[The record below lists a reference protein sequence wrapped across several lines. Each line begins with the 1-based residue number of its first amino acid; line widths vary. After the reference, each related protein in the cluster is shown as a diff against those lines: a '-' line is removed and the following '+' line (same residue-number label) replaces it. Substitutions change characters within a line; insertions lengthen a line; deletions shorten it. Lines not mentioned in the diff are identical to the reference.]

1 MQLMIDEEFKNIIP
15 PLTGS
20 EFEQLEKNLLNE
32 GCRERIITW
41 EGYIIDGHNRYNVC
55 KKHGLDYEV
64 LELDHFRDR
73 HEVID
78 WMIHNQI
85 GKRNL
90 SGGTISY
97 LRGLKLKREK
107 ERKIAELESKS
118 FLQEPTELP
127 DAAEV
132 QADAVATGEESTE
145 QNSDAPEKEA
155 PAAKKDVPKDIKK
168 EVETLTEEVAGMYR
182 VSPSTLKKD
191 EKFTIALDT
200 IRDNAGKEIQD
211 KILNKEIKL
220 NAAEVVNIAKME
232 SDQQKDLMSG
242 PDEVILEKLA
252 EVKKRK
258 QLLNQERAVLKLEQR
273 LSDLNDLDDNGVYE
287 LESDEESV
295 TLIRRDIE
303 QDAGEELVSFKSA
316 AKLDGYL
323 DGFIDAA
330 KLFLS

>member
-20 EFEQLEKNLLNE
+20 EFEQLEKNILNE

-41 EGYIIDGHNRYNVC
+41 DGYIIDGHNRYNVC
-55 KKHGLDYEV
+55 KKHGVTYEV
-64 LELDHFRDR
+64 LELDHFKDR

-107 ERKIAELESKS
+107 ERKIAELESQS
-118 FLQEPTELP
+118 FLQEPTEVSEP
-127 DAAEV
+127 VIDAEAPAEGEAAAEV
-132 QADAVATGEESTE
+132 V
-145 QNSDAPEKEA
+145 EKA
-155 PAAKKDVPKDIKK
+155 PAEPKKDVAKDIKK
-168 EVETLTEEVAGMYR
+168 EVESLTEEVAGMYR

-200 IRDNAGKEIQD
+200 IRDNAGKDIQD

-232 SDQQKDLMSG
+232 STEQKDLMSG

-258 QLLNQERAVLKLEQR
+258 ALLNQERAVLKLEQR
-273 LSDLNDLDDNGVYE
+273 LADLNDLDDNGVYE
-287 LESDEESV
+287 LESDDESI
-295 TLIRRDIE
+295 TLVRRDIE
-303 QDAGEELVSFKSA
+303 QDSGEEVVSFKSA
-316 AKLDGYL
+316 SKMDGYL